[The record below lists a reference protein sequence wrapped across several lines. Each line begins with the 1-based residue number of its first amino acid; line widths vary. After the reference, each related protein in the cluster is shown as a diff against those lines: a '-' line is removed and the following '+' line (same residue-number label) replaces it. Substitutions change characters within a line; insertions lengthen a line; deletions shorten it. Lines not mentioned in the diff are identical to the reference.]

1 MTNLDKEIEEKIY
14 NILKEYHKDEDYNL
28 NYLITDNIVTF
39 FLSIN
44 EGKLVTMEDLYKIS
58 GILNA
63 KIKDMV
69 LVNQEYIFSFEME
82 K

>member
-1 MTNLDKEIEEKIY
+1 MTDLDKEIEEKIY
-14 NILKEYHKDEDYNL
+14 DILKKYHKDEDYNL
-28 NYLITDNIVTF
+28 NYLITDDIVTF

-44 EGKLVTMEDLYKIS
+44 DLYKIS

-69 LVNQEYIFSFEME
+69 LVNQEYRFSFEME

>member
-14 NILKEYHKDEDYNL
+14 EVLKKYHKDEEYSL
-28 NYLITDNIVTF
+28 NYLITDNIITF

-44 EGKLVTMEDLYKIS
+44 EGKLVTMDDLYSIS

-63 KIKDMV
+63 KVEDMI
-69 LVNQEYIFSFEME
+69 LVNQEYRFSFKME
-82 K
+82 

>member
-1 MTNLDKEIEEKIY
+1 MTDLDKEIEEKIY
-14 NILKEYHKDEDYNL
+14 DILKKYHKDEDYNL
-28 NYLITDNIVTF
+28 NYLITDDIVTF

-44 EGKLVTMEDLYKIS
+44 EGLYKIS

-69 LVNQEYIFSFEME
+69 LVNQEYRFSFEME

>member
-28 NYLITDNIVTF
+28 IYIITDKIVTF

-44 EGKLVTMEDLYKIS
+44 
-58 GILNA
+58 
-63 KIKDMV
+63 
-69 LVNQEYIFSFEME
+69 
-82 K
+82 